1 MLVIPSVGSL
11 QRSQPRNRGRC
22 SSLLSTFL
30 EKGATPQCESIAG
43 IRCAF
48 FLKKRYPLAVSLLP
62 PQIQKAIE
70 EFSKL
75 PGIGPK
81 SAERLTF
88 HLLRSSKA
96 SPDTLGQ
103 ALLALKKDLRYCR
116 TCQMIS
122 LHETCDICTDRT
134 RDTATILVVEEP
146 LEVIAFEKSGYK
158 GLYHVLHGVLSP
170 IDGFGPEQL
179 KLKELVDRCSAGGVG
194 EVIIATNLD
203 TEGEATAAYIRQR
216 ISANVGKI
224 TRLAHGLPMGADI
237 EFADQVTLR
246 EAIAG
251 RRQA

>member
-1 MLVIPSVGSL
+1 MP
-11 QRSQPRNRGRC
+11 
-22 SSLLSTFL
+22 
-30 EKGATPQCESIAG
+30 
-43 IRCAF
+43 
-48 FLKKRYPLAVSLLP
+48 LLP

-96 SPDTLGQ
+96 SAEGLGTALQ
-103 ALLALKKDLRYCR
+103 ALKRDLKYCEV
-116 TCQMIS
+116 CQMITLES
-122 LHETCDICTDRT
+122 PCMICSARDRDRT
-134 RDTATILVVEEP
+134 TVLVVEEP
-146 LEVIAFEKSGYK
+146 LEVVAFEKAGFK

-170 IDGFGPEQL
+170 IDGMGPEQL
-179 KLKELVDRCSAGGVG
+179 KLKELIDRCKKGDIS

-203 TEGEATAAYIRQR
+203 VEGQATAAYIKQR
-216 ISANVGKI
+216 IGTDVKTI

-237 EFADQVTLR
+237 EFADQTTLK

-251 RRQA
+251 RRSA